1 MPEYIRHRL
10 PIAVALA
17 AAASIA
23 ACGGSEKTEAALQ
36 QDSALSRDLALA
48 NGQDSLAQPQLTD
61 VPAAE
66 PAPVTAAPE
75 PTPEVTRPAP
85 RPAAPRPAAP
95 RPATPRATAP
105 RPAPRPTAP
114 APEPA
119 GPTRTASGNTAT
131 PSTGGAGAAER
142 SGTGTIPSGTSLSLT
157 SNSRVCTNTHK
168 VGDRFTA
175 TVSDAVTGANGAQVP
190 AGATAT
196 VEVTKVDRS
205 ENVRDQIQMGFRVV
219 ALNFGGRSYA
229 VDATTESAD
238 VSRVRNQPASKDRQK
253 VIGGA
258 VVGAIAGQILGKDT
272 KGTIIGAATGA
283 AAGAATA
290 AATANYEGCLNDGA
304 RLAIRLTDGVQ
315 VRL

>member
-1 MPEYIRHRL
+1 VTPS
-10 PIAVALA
+10 P
-17 AAASIA
+17 
-23 ACGGSEKTEAALQ
+23 GGS
-36 QDSALSRDLALA
+36 
-48 NGQDSLAQPQLTD
+48 
-61 VPAAE
+61 
-66 PAPVTAAPE
+66 
-75 PTPEVTRPAP
+75 
-85 RPAAPRPAAP
+85 
-95 RPATPRATAP
+95 
-105 RPAPRPTAP
+105 
-114 APEPA
+114 
-119 GPTRTASGNTAT
+119 
-131 PSTGGAGAAER
+131 GAGER
-142 SGTGTIPSGTSLSLT
+142 SGTGSIPSGTTLSLT

-175 TVSDAVTGANGAQVP
+175 SLSDGVTGSNGAQIP

-196 VEVTKVDRS
+196 VEITKLDRS
-205 ENVRDQIQMGFRVV
+205 ENVRDNISMGFRVI

-229 VDATTESAD
+229 VDATTENAD

-304 RLAIRLTDGVQ
+304 RLAIRLTDAVQ

>member
-1 MPEYIRHRL
+1 MPQYIRRRVPL
-10 PIAVALA
+10 AFALA
-17 AAASIA
+17 AVATVA

-36 QDSALSRDLALA
+36 DSALNRDLALA
-48 NGQDSLAQPQLTD
+48 NQDSAAQPQLQD
-61 VPAAE
+61 VPAE
-66 PAPVTAAPE
+66 TPAPLPEEAAPI
-75 PTPEVTRPAP
+75 PAPAPPRATPRPAP
-85 RPAAPRPAAP
+85 ATP
-95 RPATPRATAP
+95 RPATPRPAT
-105 RPAPRPTAP
+105 PAPTT
-114 APEPA
+114 
-119 GPTRTASGNTAT
+119 PTRTASGNTVT
-131 PSTGGAGAAER
+131 PTTGGSAAGER
-142 SGTGTIPSGTSLSLT
+142 SGTATIPSGTTLALT

-175 TVSDAVTGANGAQVP
+175 TVSDAVAGANGARVP
-190 AGATAT
+190 SGATAT

-205 ENVRDQIQMGFRVV
+205 ENVRDKIEMGFRVV
-219 ALNFGGRSYA
+219 ALTFGGRTYA

-238 VSRVRNQPASKDRQK
+238 VSRVRNQPSSKDRQK

-258 VVGAIAGQILGKDT
+258 VIGAIAGQVIGKDT

-315 VRL
+315 IRM

>member
-17 AAASIA
+17 AAASVA
-23 ACGGSEKTEAALQ
+23 ACGGGEKTEAALQ

-48 NGQDSLAQPQLTD
+48 NGQDSTAQPQLQD

-66 PAPVTAAPE
+66 PAPVTSAPE
-75 PTPEVTRPAP
+75 PTPEATRPAR
-85 RPAAPRPAAP
+85 RPAAPRPTTP
-95 RPATPRATAP
+95 RPAATRPTPRP
-105 RPAPRPTAP
+105 SAP

-119 GPTRTASGNTAT
+119 APTRTASGNTAT
-131 PSTGGAGAAER
+131 PTSGGAGAAER
-142 SGTGTIPSGTSLSLT
+142 GGTGSIPSGTSLALT
-157 SNSRVCTNTHK
+157 SNSKVCTNTHK

-238 VSRVRNQPASKDRQK
+238 VSRVRNQPAGKDRQK

-304 RLAIRLTDGVQ
+304 RLAIRLTDAVQ

>member
-17 AAASIA
+17 AAASVA

-48 NGQDSLAQPQLTD
+48 NGQDSTAQPQLTD

-66 PAPVTAAPE
+66 PAPVTPAPA
-75 PTPEVTRPAP
+75 PTPEATRPAP
-85 RPAAPRPAAP
+85 RPAAPRPATP
-95 RPATPRATAP
+95 RPA
-105 RPAPRPTAP
+105 APRPTPRPSAP

-119 GPTRTASGNTAT
+119 APTRTASGNTAT
-131 PSTGGAGAAER
+131 PTTGGAGAAER
-142 SGTGTIPSGTSLSLT
+142 SGTGSIPSGTSLSLT

-304 RLAIRLTDGVQ
+304 RLAIRLTDAVQ

>member
-1 MPEYIRHRL
+1 MLEYIRHRL
-10 PIAVALA
+10 PLAVALA
-17 AAASIA
+17 AATSAA
-23 ACGGSEKTEAALQ
+23 ACGGSEKTEAALS

-48 NGQDSLAQPQLTD
+48 NAQDSAAQPQLTD
-61 VPAAE
+61 VPAAAPA
-66 PAPVTAAPE
+66 PAPVAEAPAPAPAPATSRPRTTTPR
-75 PTPEVTRPAP
+75 PTTTRPATTRPAP
-85 RPAAPRPAAP
+85 A
-95 RPATPRATAP
+95 
-105 RPAPRPTAP
+105 AP
-114 APEPA
+114 APAPA
-119 GPTRTASGNTAT
+119 APTRTASGNTVT
-131 PSTGGAGAAER
+131 PTTGGAGNSER
-142 SGTGTIPSGTSLSLT
+142 SGTGSIPSGTTLALT

-175 TVSDAVTGANGAQVP
+175 TVSDAVAGANGARVP
-190 AGATAT
+190 SGATAT

-205 ENVRDQIQMGFRVV
+205 ENVRDKIEMGFRVV
-219 ALNFGGRSYA
+219 ALTFGGRTYA

-258 VVGAIAGQILGKDT
+258 VIGAIAGQVIGKDT

-304 RLAIRLTDGVQ
+304 RLAVRLTDGVQ
-315 VRL
+315 VRM

>member
-17 AAASIA
+17 AAASVA

-66 PAPVTAAPE
+66 PAPVTAAPAPE
-75 PTPEVTRPAP
+75 PEVSRP
-85 RPAAPRPAAP
+85 APRPAAP
-95 RPATPRATAP
+95 RPATPRPATP

-119 GPTRTASGNTAT
+119 APTRTASGNTAT
-131 PSTGGAGAAER
+131 PTTGGAGAAER
-142 SGTGTIPSGTSLSLT
+142 SGTGTIPSGTSLALT
-157 SNSRVCTNTHK
+157 SNSKVCTNTHR

-205 ENVRDQIQMGFRVV
+205 ENARDQIQMGFRVV

-238 VSRVRNQPASKDRQK
+238 VSRVRNQPAGKDRQK

-304 RLAIRLTDGVQ
+304 RLAIRLTDAVQ

>member
-1 MPEYIRHRL
+1 MSEYIRRRVPL
-10 PIAVALA
+10 ALALA
-17 AAASIA
+17 AVTSAA

-36 QDSALSRDLALA
+36 DSALARDLALA
-48 NGQDSLAQPQLTD
+48 NQQDSAAQPALTD

-66 PAPVTAAPE
+66 PAPT
-75 PTPEVTRPAP
+75 TSTPAP
-85 RPAAPRPAAP
+85 APAPAPAPSRPV
-95 RPATPRATAP
+95 
-105 RPAPRPTAP
+105 PRPTASRP
-114 APEPA
+114 APARPA
-119 GPTRTASGNTAT
+119 PAPSRPAPAPAAPAPTTTASGNTV
-131 PSTGGAGAAER
+131 SGGAGAGER
-142 SGTGTIPSGTSLSLT
+142 SGVGSIPAGTTLALT
-157 SNSRVCTNTHK
+157 SNSRVCTNTNQ

-175 TVSDAVTGANGAQVP
+175 TVSDAVTGANGARVP

-196 VEVTKVDRS
+196 VEITKLDRS
-205 ENVRDQIQMGFRVV
+205 ENARDRIEMGFRVV
-219 ALNFGGRSYA
+219 SLTFGGRTYA
-229 VDATTESAD
+229 VDAATESAD
-238 VSRVRNQPASKDRQK
+238 VSRVRNQPSSKDRQK

-258 VVGAIAGQILGKDT
+258 VIGAIAGQVIGKDT